1 MAITLTTVANFN
13 QIVLIFTFSSWYF
26 SPTGKGKPIDLRAQR
41 NRTTQVEPH
50 LVPDVTAAADNYE
63 AKGGQLTRFP
73 AFGTDPLTG
82 NPEHQRRRDA
92 IFEAQFD
99 IDAVF
104 GSIVNGQDAQFR
116 LAIQQ
121 FSRISTLN

>member
-1 MAITLTTVANFN
+1 MG
-13 QIVLIFTFSSWYF
+13 
-26 SPTGKGKPIDLRAQR
+26 GK
-41 NRTTQVEPH
+41 
-50 LVPDVTAAADNYE
+50 
-63 AKGGQLTRFP
+63 LTRFP

-82 NPEHQRRRDA
+82 NPEHRRRRDA

-99 IDAVF
+99 IDTVF

-121 FSRISTLN
+121 FLRISRNMHAWQPDLHAALN